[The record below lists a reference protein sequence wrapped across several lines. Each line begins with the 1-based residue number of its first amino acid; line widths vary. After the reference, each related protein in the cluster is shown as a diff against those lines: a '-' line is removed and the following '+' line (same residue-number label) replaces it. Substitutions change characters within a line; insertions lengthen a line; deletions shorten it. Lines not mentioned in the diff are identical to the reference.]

1 MTTPSPLTELQA
13 LGRCSRTGVSER
25 PSVQGNAGSPVAPC
39 PDGCSGADDIDTCV
53 TCGEIV
59 CDHSDA
65 HYWGWSDPD
74 AGLAPVG
81 GE

>member
-1 MTTPSPLTELQA
+1 MTSPLTELQA

-25 PSVQGNAGSPVAPC
+25 PSVQGNAGSPVALC
-39 PDGCSGADDIDTCV
+39 SDGCSNASDEIDTCA

-59 CDHSDA
+59 CQHSDA
-65 HYWGWSDPD
+65 DYRGWSDPD

-81 GE
+81 GV